1 MNLLIWLTIY
11 IIVKIYKKTGRWFVC
26 LFFLKKYTGRCK
38 FNDNKRIRV
47 NEQIRVPE
55 VRLIS
60 EEGKQIGI
68 VPIREAL
75 KAAEEVGLDLVE
87 ISPGSVPPV
96 CKIVDYGKFKYELEI
111 SEKLKKKKQSQ
122 IIIKEIKLRPK
133 INTNDLNTKRK
144 QIEKFLSSGYKVK
157 ITIMFRGREI
167 VHRELGMSILDKLLE
182 ELKGKCVLEV
192 EPKMEGSNIIAV
204 LNPALK

>member
-1 MNLLIWLTIY
+1 M
-11 IIVKIYKKTGRWFVC
+11 
-26 LFFLKKYTGRCK
+26 
-38 FNDNKRIRV
+38 

-75 KAAEEVGLDLVE
+75 KTAEERGLDLVE

-133 INTNDLNTKRK
+133 INVNDLNTKRK
-144 QIEKFLSSGYKVK
+144 QIENFLSSGYKVK

-167 VHRELGMSILDKLLE
+167 VHREFGMSILDKLLE

-192 EPKMEGSNIIAV
+192 EPKMEGSNIITV
-204 LNPALK
+204 LAPSLK